1 MLIVLS
7 NQVEGRD
14 GFLFMSA
21 SPVLTQWLTQRL
33 TQRRGSANMAMR
45 KGSEKPGFHTVKIV
59 VFSFSD

>member
-14 GFLFMSA
+14 GFLFVSA
-21 SPVLTQWLTQRL
+21 SPVLTQWLTQRK
-33 TQRRGSANMAMR
+33 GSANMAMR